1 MIVKVIVKES
11 FIKRGKLRHPGEEIK
26 LDLETAAN
34 LMRVG
39 TVERDEAVV
48 EEIKKVW
55 ESRADFLF
63 KKGRE
68 L

>member
-1 MIVKVIVKES
+1 MMVKVIVKER
-11 FIKRGKLRHPGEEIK
+11 FIKRGVERYPNDEIE

-39 TVERDEAVV
+39 TVERDEGVI

-55 ESRADFLF
+55 ESRANFLI
-63 KKGRE
+63 KKGKE

>member
-1 MIVKVIVKES
+1 MVKVIVKER
-11 FIKRGKLRHPGEEIK
+11 FIKRGVERQVGEEID

-48 EEIKKVW
+48 EEVKKVW
-55 ESRADFLF
+55 EARANFLV
-63 KKGRE
+63 KKGKE